1 MKEEREEAM
10 TRNEGGA
17 SGCRWNPWR
26 VAGWSLAVLLL
37 VLPLVAGAPWTVSDY
52 VVAAVLFLSVGIP
65 LELVVRKTSDAAY
78 RVGVGTAL
86 VAAFLI
92 VWVTG
97 AVGIIGSEGHPAN
110 LLYLG
115 TLALGLVGAFGT
127 RFRPRGMARV
137 MSGVAFA
144 LVGIAVA
151 ALAAGWGSEGPVWP
165 WEVLILNGFLAA
177 LFAGSAVLFRRAA
190 DAWPPAGAGSEGLL
204 APE

>member
-1 MKEEREEAM
+1 MTDEREEAM

-17 SGCRWNPWR
+17 SGRRWNPWR

-37 VLPLVAGAPWTVSDY
+37 VLPLVTGAPWTGSDY
-52 VVAAVLFLSVGIP
+52 VFATVLILSVGLP

-86 VAAFLI
+86 VGAFLI
-92 VWVTG
+92 VWLTG
-97 AVGIIGSEGHPAN
+97 AVGVIGSEDHPAN

-115 TLALGLVGAFGT
+115 ALAVGIVGVLVA
-127 RFRPRGMARV
+127 RFRARGMARV
-137 MSGVAFA
+137 MSGVALA

-165 WEVLILNGFLAA
+165 WEVIVLNGFFAA
-177 LFAGSAVLFRRAA
+177 LFAGSAVLFQRAA
-190 DAWPPAGAGSEGLL
+190 SAGSEGRRV
-204 APE
+204 PE